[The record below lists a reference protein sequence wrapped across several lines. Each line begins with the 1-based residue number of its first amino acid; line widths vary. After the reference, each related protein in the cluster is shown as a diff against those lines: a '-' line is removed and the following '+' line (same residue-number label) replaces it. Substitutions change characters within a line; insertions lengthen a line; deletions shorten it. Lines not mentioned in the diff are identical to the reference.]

1 MSTTVAG
8 KPGEDPTLPDVT
20 LILGGVERKLC
31 YDYNAI
37 VLAEKMTGVNLLEG
51 VVGQMTATN
60 LRGLLWASLKR
71 ESPDLTID
79 QVGALIQP
87 RALGIIQQALM
98 AVWFGSIAEPD
109 EKDETPGEAEAQAAE
124 TASA

>member
-98 AVWFGSIAEPD
+98 AVWFGSIAELD